1 MKQIRRMTAAMVL
14 GTVLATGAALG
25 AGPAVAAV
33 DSITGMTPTLPI
45 PQQWAPGH
53 AVEHVDPPVT
63 V

>member
-1 MKQIRRMTAAMVL
+1 MRRMIATLTLALMVS
-14 GTVLATGAALG
+14 TGAALA

-33 DSITGMTPTLPI
+33 DSITGTTPTLPI

-53 AVEHVDPPVT
+53 AVQHVDPPVT